1 MIRSLKQGDI
11 IWYAPDHDYGPRAS
25 VFVPFFAVDKAATTT
40 GTYLLARMG
49 KPAIIPFTPR
59 RLPGG
64 KGYEMIIH
72 PQVADFPLD
81 DEVVA
86 ATYMNK
92 VVENEIRQAPEQY
105 MWLHRRFKTRPQGEP
120 SLYKA
125 LRD

>member
-1 MIRSLKQGDI
+1 
-11 IWYAPDHDYGPRAS
+11 
-25 VFVPFFAVDKAATTT
+25 
-40 GTYLLARMG
+40 MG

-59 RLPGG
+59 RLEGG

-105 MWLHRRFKTRPQGEP
+105 MWLHRRFKTRPQGES
-120 SLYKA
+120 SLYKK
-125 LRD
+125 LKD